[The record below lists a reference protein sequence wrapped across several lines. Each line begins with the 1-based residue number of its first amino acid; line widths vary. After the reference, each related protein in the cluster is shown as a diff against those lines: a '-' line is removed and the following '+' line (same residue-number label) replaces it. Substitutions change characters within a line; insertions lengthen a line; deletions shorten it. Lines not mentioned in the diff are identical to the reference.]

1 MFREDDGVSEAKRQ
15 SCVWKLKPGLRGVL
29 AAKRDCEIEFSIAMA
44 TTHEVVIFN
53 SQSGEL
59 NNAAFRVLLFIAF
72 QRRQS
77 DLRFAGVGTVNGLAV
92 VSEGF
97 LCKPLWVAARLRSLR
112 PSVAVRVQRHALDTQ
127 SNASLLEFRGAVATA
142 NGLQVG
148 KQRTICRQPAQNS
161 RDFIGEMHHS
171 QTAGLL
177 SVVGDGLVGLVNVL
191 RCEVGNVSL
200 RAAEMPAHFVEAAP
214 L

>member
-29 AAKRDCEIEFSIAMA
+29 AAKRDCGTEFSISMA
-44 TTHEVVIFN
+44 ITHEVMIFN

-59 NNAAFRVLLFIAF
+59 NNAAFRVLLFVAF

-97 LCKPLWVAARLRSLR
+97 LGKPLRVAACLCTLR
-112 PSVAVRVQRHALDTQ
+112 PSVAVIKNPIFNVQNPKWR
-127 SNASLLEFRGAVATA
+127 SNANFFNA
-142 NGLQVG
+142 
-148 KQRTICRQPAQNS
+148 
-161 RDFIGEMHHS
+161 M
-171 QTAGLL
+171 L
-177 SVVGDGLVGLVNVL
+177 SALCAL
-191 RCEVGNVSL
+191 R
-200 RAAEMPAHFVEAAP
+200 F
-214 L
+214 